1 MEGDLVKID
10 RWMLPLSWLYGA
22 ATTVRNWL
30 FDIGVL
36 KSEQYPIPVIGVGN
50 ITVGGTGK
58 TPHVEY
64 LIRLLSQHY
73 KVAVLSRGYKRKTKG
88 YLLARNDTRMQD
100 IGDEPWQVKQKF
112 PEVYVAVDSNRRKGI
127 ERLMHDAETRDVEVI
142 LLDDAF
148 QHRYVK
154 PGLNILL
161 IDYHRMITDDEL
173 LPAGRMRESAKG
185 RNRAQ
190 MVITTKCPSDITPMD
205 FRVVQSALN
214 LRPYQQL
221 FFSTFQYGELTGLF
235 NHRTRPLES
244 IEAEEHVMLLTG
256 IASPEQMLM
265 DLRRYTR
272 HITPVS
278 FRDHHF
284 FTSEDIQRIADEF
297 KKLSPP
303 RLIITTE
310 KDATRLHQ
318 CPSLPEM
325 LRQSLYILPIQVEI
339 MRNEQDKFN
348 EEIFGYVRKDSRNSP
363 MAEGKN

>member
-1 MEGDLVKID
+1 MEGDLIKID
-10 RWMLPLSWLYGA
+10 KWMMPLSWLYGA
-22 ATTVRNWL
+22 VTATRNWL

-36 KSEQYPIPVIGVGN
+36 KSISYPIPVIGVGN

-64 LIRLLSQHY
+64 LIRLLSEHY
-73 KVAVLSRGYKRKTKG
+73 KVAVLSRGYKRQTKG
-88 YLLARNDTRMQD
+88 YLLANSETKMQD

-112 PEVYVAVDSNRRKGI
+112 PNVYVAVDSNRRNGI
-127 ERLMHDAETRDVEVI
+127 RHLLEDEATRDVEVI
-142 LLDDAF
+142 LLDDAY

-154 PGLNILL
+154 PGMNVLL
-161 IDYHRMITDDEL
+161 IDYHRMITDDAL
-173 LPAGRMRESAKG
+173 LPAGRLRESSKG
-185 RNRAQ
+185 RRRAQ
-190 MVITTKCPSDITPMD
+190 IVITTKCPAGITPMD
-205 FRVVQSALN
+205 FRVVQSALQ

-221 FFSTFQYGELTGLF
+221 FFSTFRYGDMQGLF
-235 NHRTRPLES
+235 NGKTRPLRS

-256 IASPEQMLM
+256 IASPEQMKM

-278 FRDHHF
+278 FPDHHF
-284 FTSEDIQRIADEF
+284 FTPEDAQHVEDEF

-310 KDATRLHQ
+310 KDASRLRQ
-318 CPSLPEM
+318 CTSLSEM
-325 LRQSLYILPIQVEI
+325 VKQSLYALPIQVEI
-339 MRNEQDKFN
+339 MRDEQTKFN
-348 EEIFGYVRKDSRNSP
+348 DNILGYVRKDSRNSK